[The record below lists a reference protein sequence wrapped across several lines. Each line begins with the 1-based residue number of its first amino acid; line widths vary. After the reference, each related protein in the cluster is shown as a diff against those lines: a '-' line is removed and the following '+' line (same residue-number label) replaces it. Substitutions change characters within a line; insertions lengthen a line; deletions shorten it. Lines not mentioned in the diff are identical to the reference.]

1 MDNGRDKAV
10 PEAVGERKQ
19 HDHGKRAIK
28 PTQVRAE
35 KTDYAQRG
43 KEDGR
48 KQKTQQCASNSNEH
62 RLIKSGFGE
71 REVLQLRYGLLDKT
85 SRTLAE
91 VGKILHISRERVR
104 QIEANALQKLRAK
117 RSDQLKDLSEV

>member
-1 MDNGRDKAV
+1 MHNGRDKAV

-71 REVLQLRYGLLDKT
+71 REVLQLSPYMR
-85 SRTLAE
+85 
-91 VGKILHISRERVR
+91 
-104 QIEANALQKLRAK
+104 
-117 RSDQLKDLSEV
+117 